1 MGLDKVKRRYDETLR
16 DPPEVG
22 ESTTRS
28 GRKVRITTSS
38 REVTLADLDAEEL
51 DEYRAMGFN
60 VEKLRR
66 AGFDPDADDPDKF
79 CCEDYVWIPFVK

>member
-1 MGLDKVKRRYDETLR
+1 MGLRRVKKRYDQTLR
-16 DPPEVG
+16 NPPEVR

-28 GRKVRITTSS
+28 GRKVRITTSY

-51 DEYRAMGFN
+51 DEYREMGFD

-66 AGFDPDADDPDKF
+66 AGFDPETCNPDDYCDERF
-79 CCEDYVWIPFVK
+79 EE